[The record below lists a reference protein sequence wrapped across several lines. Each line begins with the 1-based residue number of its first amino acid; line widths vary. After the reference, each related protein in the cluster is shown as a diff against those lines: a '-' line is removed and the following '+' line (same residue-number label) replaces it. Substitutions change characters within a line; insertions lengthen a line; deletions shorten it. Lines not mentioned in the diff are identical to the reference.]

1 MIENLNLILKVIESD
16 IFLSYFYY
24 TVIFFFASIFIR
36 NKSRHQ
42 FDDVCTDFLIHSGI
56 FFIGIIIIKSILLLT
71 ITDLPNSAE
80 EIHNMFGE
88 HWLGYW
94 MIPLI
99 HVVLTQLLRLNKIKR
114 NILPRLILVL
124 LLAFTWERY
133 SGFLAYDSVKHWESL
148 GPEYKSSVLDK
159 FTAFYMF
166 KHIALRILIYILL
179 AYAYYVILR
188 VIKNR
193 FTTEPKLH

>member
-24 TVIFFFASIFIR
+24 TVIFFIASIFIR

-42 FDDVCTDFLIHSGI
+42 FDDVCTDFLIHSGL
-56 FFIGIIIIKSILLLT
+56 FFVGIISIKSILLLT

-80 EIHNMFGE
+80 ELHNMFGE

-133 SGFLAYDSVKHWESL
+133 SGFLAYYSVRCWESL
-148 GPEYKSSVLDK
+148 GSECKSSVLDK

-166 KHIALRILIYILL
+166 KHIALRILIYVLF

-188 VIKNR
+188 LIKNR